1 MKKAIIVL
9 VIAFA
14 ILASVDPAKAQQA
27 GKNHRIG
34 VLSYVLG
41 MNPTYESFRQGLR
54 ELGYV
59 EGRNI
64 AIEWRF
70 AQRMPDQLAKM
81 AAELVRL
88 KVDVIVTGGPPAP
101 FAARKAT
108 RTIPIVVAVNADYVG
123 QGLVESLRRPGA
135 TSPACRPSAP
145 NSSANSFSSSKR
157 PSQGWHWGLSSG
169 TRPIAPTPQW

>member
-59 EGRNI
+59 E
-64 AIEWRF
+64 
-70 AQRMPDQLAKM
+70 
-81 AAELVRL
+81 
-88 KVDVIVTGGPPAP
+88 
-101 FAARKAT
+101 
-108 RTIPIVVAVNADYVG
+108 
-123 QGLVESLRRPGA
+123 
-135 TSPACRPSAP
+135 PSW
-145 NSSANSFSSSKR
+145 SV
-157 PSQGWHWGLSSG
+157 
-169 TRPIAPTPQW
+169 